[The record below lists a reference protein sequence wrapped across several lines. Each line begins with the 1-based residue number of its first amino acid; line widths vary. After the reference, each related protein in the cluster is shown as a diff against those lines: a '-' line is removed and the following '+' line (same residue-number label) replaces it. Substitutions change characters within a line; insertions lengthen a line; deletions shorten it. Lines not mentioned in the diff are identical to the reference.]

1 MVLQKFKSNIAKN
14 QLFNKK
20 DKLLLA
26 ISGGADSVALV
37 YLLKNSG
44 YTFGLAHCNFKLR
57 GKESDA
63 DEAFCKALADKIGVV
78 FYSTQFDTKRYCKD
92 KKISIQMGA
101 RELRYNW
108 FNDLIKKN
116 KIKYLLTAHHAN
128 DNIETLFINLLRGTG
143 INGLKGIAEKKDSVV
158 RPLLI
163 FSKDE
168 LLDYLKVENISFR
181 LDKSNLESKYVRNF
195 LRLKIIPKLKKLHPH
210 FETTLINNIS
220 NFKEESHIVNDFILE
235 KVNTIVSIKESEIL
249 IEKHLLKK
257 EKYIK
262 TILNYIIKPYG
273 FNSSQ
278 IDDIT
283 ANLKEN
289 KATGKLFFSEKK
301 TLIIDRDFIFIKQKN
316 THDFQPIIINS
327 SEELKTINF
336 LKISEIKTPKV
347 FSPKELI
354 IEQEKLIYP
363 LIIRSKKNGDKFNP
377 FGMKGFKLVS
387 DFIKDIKLNAI
398 EKENCR
404 ILENGNGD
412 ILWIIGYR
420 TDNRYKI
427 NNSSKKL
434 LKLSLLE

>member
-26 ISGGADSVALV
+26 ISGGADSLALAH
-37 YLLKNSG
+37 LLNKCG
-44 YTFGLAHCNFKLR
+44 YSFALAHCNFKLR

-63 DEAFCKALADKIGVV
+63 DEAFCKALADKLGVV

-143 INGLKGIAEKKDSVV
+143 INGLKGIAEKKDSLV

-168 LLDYLKVENISFR
+168 LLDYLKKENISFR
-181 LDKSNLESKYVRNF
+181 LDKSNLESKYERNF

-220 NFKEESHIVNDFILE
+220 NFKEESQIVNDFILE

-289 KATGKLFFSEKK
+289 KAVGKLFFSEKK

-347 FSPKELI
+347 FNHKELI
-354 IEQEKLIYP
+354 IEQEKLIFP
-363 LIIRSKKNGDKFNP
+363 LIIRSKQNGDKFNP

-404 ILENGNGD
+404 ILENGNGE

-434 LKLSLLE
+434 LKLNLLE

>member
-1 MVLQKFKSNIAKN
+1 MVLQKFKLNIAKN
-14 QLFNKK
+14 QLFSKK

-26 ISGGADSVALV
+26 ISGGADSVALA

-44 YTFGLAHCNFKLR
+44 YTFGMAHCNFKLR
-57 GKESDA
+57 NKESDA
-63 DEAFCKALADKIGVV
+63 DEAFCKALADKLGVV
-78 FYSTQFDTKRYCKD
+78 FYSTQFDTNRYCKD
-92 KKISIQMGA
+92 KKISVQMGA

-108 FNDLIKKN
+108 FNDLLKIN

-163 FSKDE
+163 FSKND
-168 LLDYLKVENISFR
+168 LLAYLKKENITFR
-181 LDKSNLESKYVRNF
+181 SDKSNLETKYERNF
-195 LRLKIIPKLKKLHPH
+195 LRLKIIPELKKLHPH

-220 NFKEESHIVNDFILE
+220 NFKEESHIVNDFIFE
-235 KVNTIVSIKESEIL
+235 KFNTIVSIKESEIL

-289 KATGKLFFSEKK
+289 KATGKLFYSEKK

-347 FSPKELI
+347 FNPKELI
-354 IEQEKLIYP
+354 IEQEKLIFP
-363 LIIRSKKNGDKFNP
+363 LIIRSKQNGDKFNP
-377 FGMKGFKLVS
+377 FGMNGFKLVS

-404 ILENGNGD
+404 ILENGNGE

>member
-1 MVLQKFKSNIAKN
+1 VLQKFKSNIAKN

-63 DEAFCKALADKIGVV
+63 DEAFCKALADKLGVV
-78 FYSTQFDTKRYCKD
+78 FYSTQFDTKRYCKG

-108 FNDLIKKN
+108 FNDIIKKN

-168 LLDYLKVENISFR
+168 LLDYLKKENISFR
-181 LDKSNLESKYVRNF
+181 LDKSNFETKYERNF

-220 NFKEESHIVNDFILE
+220 NFKEGSQIVNDFILE
-235 KVNTIVSIKESEIL
+235 KFNTIVSIKESEIL

-347 FSPKELI
+347 FNPKELI
-354 IEQEKLIYP
+354 IEQEKLIFP
-363 LIIRSKKNGDKFNP
+363 LIIRSKQNGDKFNP
-377 FGMKGFKLVS
+377 FGMNGFKLVS

-412 ILWIIGYR
+412 ILWVIGYR

>member
-1 MVLQKFKSNIAKN
+1 MIQKFKSNIAKN

-26 ISGGADSVALV
+26 ISGGTDSVALV

-63 DEAFCKALADKIGVV
+63 DEAFCKELADKLGVV

-168 LLDYLKVENISFR
+168 LLDYLIKENISFR
-181 LDKSNLESKYVRNF
+181 LDKSNLETKYERNF

-412 ILWIIGYR
+412 ILWVIGYR

>member
-63 DEAFCKALADKIGVV
+63 DEAFCKALADKLGVV

-168 LLDYLKVENISFR
+168 LLDYLKKENISFR
-181 LDKSNLESKYVRNF
+181 LDKSNLETKYERNF

-347 FSPKELI
+347 FNPKELI
-354 IEQEKLIYP
+354 IEQEKLIFP
-363 LIIRSKKNGDKFNP
+363 LIIRRKQNGDKFNP
-377 FGMKGFKLVS
+377 FGMNGFKLVS

-412 ILWIIGYR
+412 ILWVIGYR

>member
-1 MVLQKFKSNIAKN
+1 MLQKFKSNIAKN

-63 DEAFCKALADKIGVV
+63 DEAFCKALADKLGVV
-78 FYSTQFDTKRYCKD
+78 FYSTQFDTKRYCKG

-108 FNDLIKKN
+108 FNDIIKKN

-168 LLDYLKVENISFR
+168 LLDYLKKENISFR
-181 LDKSNLESKYVRNF
+181 LDKSNFETKYERNF

-220 NFKEESHIVNDFILE
+220 NFKEGSQIVNDFILE
-235 KVNTIVSIKESEIL
+235 KFNTIVSIKESEIL

-347 FSPKELI
+347 FNPKELI
-354 IEQEKLIYP
+354 IEQEKLIFP
-363 LIIRSKKNGDKFNP
+363 LIIRSKQNGDKFNP
-377 FGMKGFKLVS
+377 FGMNGFKLVS

-412 ILWIIGYR
+412 ILWVIGYR

>member
-1 MVLQKFKSNIAKN
+1 VIQKFKSNIAKN

-26 ISGGADSVALV
+26 ISGGTDSVALV

-63 DEAFCKALADKIGVV
+63 DEAFCKELADKLGVV
-78 FYSTQFDTKRYCKD
+78 FYSTQFDTKRYCKG

-181 LDKSNLESKYVRNF
+181 LDKSNFETKYERNF